1 MSETPESTPEAPER
15 AADHLKARRDKLD
28 SLVAAGEDAFKVMF
42 ERTHKIGE
50 IEPLVP
56 DLEAGGE
63 SDLKVRIG
71 GRLMAFRRQGKLVF
85 ADVADD
91 SGRIQL
97 LAQANRLGDRF
108 ARLEDLD
115 IGDWVGAWGP
125 VIRTR
130 RGELSVALEGFDIL
144 TKGLRPLPEKW
155 HGLKDVEGRYRQ
167 RYLDLIANPEARTV
181 MKARSSAIAFMRNW
195 LQERGFIEVETP
207 MLQPIHGGALA
218 KPFTTYHEA
227 LNMQLFLRVAPEL
240 YLKRLV
246 VGGVE
251 RVFEINRNFR
261 NEGVS
266 VRHNPEFTML
276 EAYQAFADYN
286 DMAELLEN
294 MVSETAQ
301 ATCGTMKVPYQGEI
315 LDLTPPFRR
324 ARMIDL
330 VAEAGIDVEGD
341 LAAECARV
349 GVKVDPGW
357 SWGKLLLELYEK
369 KVERNLVQPTFVMD
383 FPKEV
388 SPLARQHRSDPRF
401 TEHLDLEIAGMEVG
415 VAYSELTDPIDQRR
429 RFEAQL
435 DDSDEEAHMIDEDF
449 LKALEYGMPP
459 TGGLG
464 FGIDRFLMVLTD
476 QASIREVILFP
487 ALRPEDGVTQPA
499 PDKPKA
505 TSGDTAAIA
514 DLKAAIQASI
524 PEIAEAVVAAMPE
537 IGTAAAKRAAEI
549 AARRAADTPSP
560 SKTSRTAAH
569 DPGQIP
575 QLLVVGTG
583 KVASALAGL
592 AERSGFHVRVA
603 AGPDAYSVGEFEG
616 ADEVIVTPE
625 PQDVEALRPD
635 ANTYVAICS
644 EVNEFSEAV
653 LQTLMGTDVPYL
665 GVMLKKGKAAA
676 AFKRLGKLGFDEPKI
691 ARVHMPIGLALRS
704 QSPEEIA
711 ISILAEIVS
720 VRRSD
725 GSVAAGG

>member
-1 MSETPESTPEAPER
+1 
-15 AADHLKARRDKLD
+15 
-28 SLVAAGEDAFKVMF
+28 
-42 ERTHKIGE
+42 
-50 IEPLVP
+50 
-56 DLEAGGE
+56 
-63 SDLKVRIG
+63 
-71 GRLMAFRRQGKLVF
+71 
-85 ADVADD
+85 
-91 SGRIQL
+91 
-97 LAQANRLGDRF
+97 
-108 ARLEDLD
+108 
-115 IGDWVGAWGP
+115 
-125 VIRTR
+125 
-130 RGELSVALEGFDIL
+130 
-144 TKGLRPLPEKW
+144 
-155 HGLKDVEGRYRQ
+155 
-167 RYLDLIANPEARTV
+167 
-181 MKARSSAIAFMRNW
+181 
-195 LQERGFIEVETP
+195 
-207 MLQPIHGGALA
+207 
-218 KPFTTYHEA
+218 A

-301 ATCGTMKVPYQGEI
+301 ATCGTMKVPYQGET

-324 ARMIDL
+324 ARLIDL
-330 VAEAGIDVEGD
+330 VAETGVDVEGD
-341 LAAECARV
+341 LVAECARV

-357 SWGKLLLELYEK
+357 SWGKLLLEIYEK
-369 KVERNLVQPTFVMD
+369 KVERNLMQPTFVMD
-383 FPKEV
+383 YPKEV
-388 SPLARQHRSDPRF
+388 SPLARTHRGDPRF
-401 TEHLDLEIAGMEVG
+401 TEHLDLVIAGMEVG

-429 RFEAQL
+429 RFESQL

-487 ALRPEDGVTQPA
+487 ALRPEDGVTPPA
-499 PDKPKA
+499 GSPEPSPQMSKDVA
-505 TSGDTAAIA
+505 NIQAAI
-514 DLKAAIQASI
+514 KALI
-524 PEIAEAVVAAMPE
+524 PQIAEAVVAAVPE
-537 IGTAAAKRAAEI
+537 IGMAAEAGTDEY
-549 AARRAADTPSP
+549 AARRAAWAAAGRQAADEAARRAAASFSP
-560 SKTSRTAAH
+560 PRVRDRTAPH

-583 KVASALAGL
+583 KVAAAVSCL

-644 EVNEFSEAV
+644 EVNEFAEEV
-653 LQTLMGTDVPYL
+653 LQTLMPTDVPYL

-676 AFKRLGKLGFDEPKI
+676 AFKRLGKMGFDEHKI

-704 QSPEEIA
+704 QGPEEVA

-720 VRRSD
+720 IRRGAGASP
-725 GSVAAGG
+725 SAAH

>member
-1 MSETPESTPEAPER
+1 MSDTPEESPEAPER

-42 ERTHKIGE
+42 ERTHKIGQ
-50 IEPLVP
+50 IETLVP

-108 ARLEDLD
+108 ARLDDLD
-115 IGDWVGAWGP
+115 IGDWIGAWGP
-125 VIRTR
+125 IIRTR

-144 TKGLRPLPEKW
+144 TKGLRPMPEKW
-155 HGLKDVEGRYRQ
+155 HGLKDVEGRDRQ
-167 RYLDLIANPEARTV
+167 RYLDLIANPEARSV
-181 MKARSSAIAFMRNW
+181 MLARSRAIALIRNW
-195 LQERGFIEVETP
+195 LHERDFIEVETP

-227 LNMQLFLRVAPEL
+227 LNMHLFLRVAPEL

-286 DMAELLEN
+286 GMATLLEN
-294 MVSETAQ
+294 MVSEAAQ
-301 ATCGTMKVPYQGEI
+301 ATCGTMKVPYQGEV

-324 ARMIDL
+324 ARLIDL
-330 VAEAGIDVEGD
+330 VAEAGVDVEGN

-357 SWGKLLLELYEK
+357 SWGKLLLEVYEK
-369 KVERNLVQPTFVMD
+369 KVERNLMQPTFVMD
-383 FPKEV
+383 YPKEV
-388 SPLARQHRSDPRF
+388 SPLARSHRSDSRF
-401 TEHLDLEIAGMEVG
+401 TEHLDLVIAGMEVG
-415 VAYSELTDPIDQRR
+415 VAYSELTDPIDQRA

-435 DDSDEEAHMIDEDF
+435 DASDDEAHIVDEDF

-464 FGIDRFLMVLTD
+464 FGIDRFVMVLTD

-487 ALRPEDGVTQPA
+487 ALRPEDGVTQP
-499 PDKPKA
+499 PPEKPLPA
-505 TSGDTAAIA
+505 DSSEIA
-514 DLKAAIQASI
+514 SLKAAIQASI

-537 IGTAAAKRAAEI
+537 VGAAS
-549 AARRAADTPSP
+549 ARRAADHAAQRAAGTPSAP
-560 SKTSRTAAH
+560 RTARS
-569 DPGQIP
+569 DPGEIP
-575 QLLVVGTG
+575 HLLVVGTG
-583 KVASALAGL
+583 KVASALACL

-603 AGPDAYSVGEFEG
+603 AGPDAYSVGDFEG

-635 ANTYVAICS
+635 AHTYVAICS
-644 EVNEFSEAV
+644 EVNEFAEEV
-653 LQTLMGTDVPYL
+653 LQTLMPTEVPYL
-665 GVMLKKGKAAA
+665 GVMLKKGKSAA
-676 AFKRLGKLGFDEPKI
+676 AFKRLGKLGFDEQKI

-704 QSPEEIA
+704 QGPEEIA

-720 VRRSD
+720 IRRCAQAPLGT
-725 GSVAAGG
+725 GS

>member
-1 MSETPESTPEAPER
+1 MSDAPESSER

-28 SLVAAGEDAFKVMF
+28 SLQAAGEDAFKVMF
-42 ERTHKIGE
+42 ERSHLIGNIPE
-50 IEPLVP
+50 LVP
-56 DLEAGGE
+56 DLEPGGE

-85 ADVADD
+85 ADLADA
-91 SGRIQL
+91 SGKIQL

-108 ARLEDLD
+108 AGLDDLD

-125 VIRTR
+125 VIRTK

-181 MKARSSAIAFMRNW
+181 MMARSSAIAFIRTW
-195 LQERGFIEVETP
+195 LQERRFIEVETP

-227 LNMQLFLRVAPEL
+227 LNMNLFLRVAPEL

-251 RVFEINRNFR
+251 RVFEVNRNFR

-286 DMAELLEN
+286 DMATLLEG
-294 MVSETAQ
+294 MVSEAAQ
-301 ATCGTMKVPYQGEI
+301 ATCGSMKVPYQGEI

-324 ARMIDL
+324 ARLIDL
-330 VAEAGIDVEGD
+330 VREAGADPDGD
-341 LAAECARV
+341 LVADCRRL
-349 GVKVDPGW
+349 GVKVDPNW
-357 SWGKLLLELYEK
+357 SWGKLLLEIYEK
-369 KVERNLVQPTFVMD
+369 KVERNLLQPTFVMD
-383 FPKEV
+383 YPKEV
-388 SPLARQHRSDPRF
+388 SPLARSHRSDPRF
-401 TEHLDLEIAGMEVG
+401 TEHLDLVIAGMEVG
-415 VAYSELTDPIDQRR
+415 VAYSELTDPIDQRN
-429 RFEAQL
+429 RFEAQI
-435 DDSDEEAHMIDEDF
+435 DDSDDEAHAVDEDF

-487 ALRPEDGVTQPA
+487 ALRPEEGVTPPA
-499 PDKPKA
+499 APKA
-505 TSGDTAAIA
+505 PGVKENGTDLDG
-514 DLKAAIQASI
+514 LKAAIKASI

-537 IGTAAAKRAAEI
+537 IGAS
-549 AARRAADTPSP
+549 AARRAADDAAHRAAETP
-560 SKTSRTAAH
+560 TAARSAERRAPH
-569 DPGQIP
+569 DPGVIP

-583 KVASALAGL
+583 KVASSLARL

-635 ANTYVAICS
+635 ASTYVAICS
-644 EVNEFSEAV
+644 EVNEFAEEV
-653 LQTLMGTDVPYL
+653 LQTLMATDVPYL
-665 GVMLKKGKAAA
+665 GVMLKKGKAAG
-676 AFKRLGKLGFDEPKI
+676 AFKRLGKLGFSEAQI
-691 ARVHMPIGLALRS
+691 ARVRMPIGLALRS

-720 VRRSD
+720 VRR
-725 GSVAAGG
+725 GGLQSSSTPG